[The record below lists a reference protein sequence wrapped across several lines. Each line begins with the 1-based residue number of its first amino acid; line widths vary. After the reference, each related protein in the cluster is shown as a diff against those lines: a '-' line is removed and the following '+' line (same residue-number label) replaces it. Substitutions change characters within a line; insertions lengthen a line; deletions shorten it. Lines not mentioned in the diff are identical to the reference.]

1 MASSLRPNRILSKLG
16 GRVRQHVVDI
26 EVLPERRAVDHS
38 GEVLVKCLPRLPFG
52 IRHARMLDFNVY
64 AGRRF
69 DVCAMDFSVRR
80 DVRDFPTVNGETVLP
95 FPMPLRLILPPRIA
109 VAAAAMCSMMDHSRA
124 AFGDHSGVAG
134 RTVPSSTRKVLLSFT
149 IHQRVLHGR
158 SCLRH
163 SVQKFSIRRSFS
175 RLFQLAYLVRSRL
188 SVLKAGLESVHQRA
202 SRRSSRIAEA
212 A

>member
-1 MASSLRPNRILSKLG
+1 MLLIDRYPEEDSAIRSVRVASSLRPNRILSKLG

-26 EVLPERRAVDHS
+26 EVLPERRAVDHPD
-38 GEVLVKCLPRLPFG
+38 EVLVKCLPRLPFG

-109 VAAAAMCSMMDHSRA
+109 VAAAAMCSMMDNSRA

-149 IHQRVLHGR
+149 IHQPYCMAAPASATLSKSSASVARFRVYFNWLT
-158 SCLRH
+158 
-163 SVQKFSIRRSFS
+163 
-175 RLFQLAYLVRSRL
+175 LFVRVSPF
-188 SVLKAGLESVHQRA
+188 
-202 SRRSSRIAEA
+202 
-212 A
+212 